1 MNIWSENIIN
11 VLQRIKIN
19 STQLH
24 NKHRQRYIEFSNMSR
39 LFDVPIIIFSVFS
52 ASFTSLNVIN
62 PDYGVVITTSISMI
76 ITILSSIKLYLN
88 LSSNINDEVALSKS
102 YYILSIN
109 IFKMISLKP
118 QEQNAKIF
126 LDTCFS
132 EYTKLTEQSSL
143 LHKNI
148 KKDLLTIND
157 FDINDNISSSTLSS
171 SGSSNNIL
179 LNNENN
185 DL

>member
-1 MNIWSENIIN
+1 MNIWSDSIVNI
-11 VLQRIKIN
+11 LQRIKIN

-62 PDYGVVITTSISMI
+62 PDYGVIITTSISMM

-157 FDINDNISSSTLSS
+157 FNVDDNSSSTLSS

-185 DL
+185 EL

>member
-1 MNIWSENIIN
+1 MNIWSESIIN

-39 LFDVPIIIFSVFS
+39 IFDVPIIVFSVFS
-52 ASFTSLNVIN
+52 ASFSSLNVIN
-62 PDYGVVITTSISMI
+62 PDHGIIITTSISMI

-157 FDINDNISSSTLSS
+157 YNVDDNSSSTLSS
-171 SGSSNNIL
+171 SGSSNNII
-179 LNNENN
+179 LNNDNN

>member
-1 MNIWSENIIN
+1 
-11 VLQRIKIN
+11 
-19 STQLH
+19 
-24 NKHRQRYIEFSNMSR
+24 MSR

-62 PDYGVVITTSISMI
+62 PDYGVIITTSISMM

-157 FDINDNISSSTLSS
+157 FNVDDNSSSTLSS

-185 DL
+185 EL